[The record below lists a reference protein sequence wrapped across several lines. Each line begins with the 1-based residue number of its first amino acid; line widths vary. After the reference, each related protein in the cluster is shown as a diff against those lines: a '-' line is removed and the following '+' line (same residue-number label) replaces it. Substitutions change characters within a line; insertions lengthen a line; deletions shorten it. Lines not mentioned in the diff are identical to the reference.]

1 MYSKRDIFYYAIYH
15 GIQII
20 QYNQTGTV
28 ENKEKDRRPHAKK
41 INENV
46 SIYTHFYMNRLQ
58 GFFLN
63 FS

>member
-28 ENKEKDRRPHAKK
+28 ENKEKDRRPESKK

-46 SIYTHFYMNRLQ
+46 SIYTHF
-58 GFFLN
+58 
-63 FS
+63 